1 MNRRALKKLDVE
13 LTKFLDEMFS
23 GMGRRERLE
32 AMRAYVSGLLL
43 DGERK
48 SVLPMAARLVDDEH
62 EIQAMRQRLQEC
74 VSVSSW
80 PVSKVWRRLAL
91 HVEREL
97 PGVEAF
103 VIDDTGFPKK
113 GTHSVGVQRQ
123 YSGTLGRIDNC
134 QIAVSTH
141 LAGEYGSACIGMD
154 LYLPESWASD
164 KARRTK
170 AGVPGEVEF
179 REKWR
184 IALTQLD
191 RALDAGLRKHVV
203 LADAG
208 YGDIT
213 EFREQV
219 TARGLPWM
227 VGISPAIV
235 VWPPEAELGLPP
247 RPPKGRPPSRRRDDQ
262 HPPERIER
270 VARRLRYSTVR
281 WREGSRDWQS
291 SRFGAARVHTAH
303 KHGAG
308 APPGPCVWLLAEWP
322 DGEKAP
328 SRYWLASLPA
338 ETTRHTLVRLAKLR
352 WRVERDYQEM
362 KSEVG
367 LDHYEGRTWFGF
379 QRHVTLAGVA
389 HAFLALR
396 RALFPPDEMDA
407 A

>member
-1 MNRRALKKLDVE
+1 MDRRALKKLDAE
-13 LTKFLDEMFS
+13 LTKFLDEMFAD
-23 GMGRRERLE
+23 MGRRERLE
-32 AMRAYVSGLLL
+32 AMCAYVSGLLL

-48 SVLPMAARLVDDEH
+48 SVLPMAARLVDDER

-74 VSVSSW
+74 VSVSTW
-80 PVSKVWRRLAL
+80 PEAEVWRRLAL
-91 HVEREL
+91 YVEREM

-113 GTHSVGVQRQ
+113 GKHSVGVQRQ

-141 LAGEYGSACIGMD
+141 LAGERGSACIGME

-164 KARRTK
+164 RARRKK
-170 AGVPGEVEF
+170 AGVPDKVEF

-184 IALTQLD
+184 MALTQLD
-191 RALDAGLRKHVV
+191 AALAAGLRKHVV

-219 TARGLPWM
+219 SARALPWV
-227 VGISPAIV
+227 VGISSAIV
-235 VWPPEAELGLPP
+235 VWPPEARLALPP
-247 RPPKGRPPSRRRDDQ
+247 SPPRGRPPSRLRDDR
-262 HPPERIER
+262 HPPQSIER
-270 VARRLRYSTVR
+270 VARRMRFSTVR
-281 WREGSRDWQS
+281 WRAGSRDWQS
-291 SRFGAARVHTAH
+291 SRFAAARVHTAH

-322 DGEKAP
+322 KGEKAP
-328 SRYWLASLPA
+328 TRFWLSSLPA
-338 ETTRHTLVRLAKLR
+338 DTSQQTLVRLAKLR

-367 LDHYEGRTWFGF
+367 LDHYEGRTWLGF
-379 QRHVTLAGVA
+379 RHHVTLAGVA

-396 RALFPPDEMDA
+396 RALFPPDQMDA

>member
-1 MNRRALKKLDVE
+1 
-13 LTKFLDEMFS
+13 
-23 GMGRRERLE
+23 
-32 AMRAYVSGLLL
+32 
-43 DGERK
+43 
-48 SVLPMAARLVDDEH
+48 
-62 EIQAMRQRLQEC
+62 
-74 VSVSSW
+74 
-80 PVSKVWRRLAL
+80 
-91 HVEREL
+91 
-97 PGVEAF
+97 

-113 GTHSVGVQRQ
+113 GKHSVGVQRQ

-141 LAGEYGSACIGMD
+141 LAGEHGSACIRMD

-164 KARRTK
+164 EARRAK
-170 AGVPGEVEF
+170 AGVPDEVAF

-184 IALTQLD
+184 IALAQLD
-191 RALDAGLRKHVV
+191 HALGAGLKKHVV

-213 EFREQV
+213 EFREQA

-227 VGISPAIV
+227 VGISPAVV
-235 VWPPEAELGLPP
+235 VWPPEAELVLPP

-262 HPPERIER
+262 HPPEPIER

-281 WREGSRDWQS
+281 WREGSRRWQS

-322 DGEKAP
+322 RGEKAP
-328 SRYWLASLPA
+328 TRFWLASLPP
-338 ETTRHTLVRLAKLR
+338 ETRKSTLVRLAKLR

-396 RALFPPDEMDA
+396 RALFPPDALDA